1 MKPRNSVLSAAI
13 ALTCLHCGPAG
24 TDDGV
29 VSPIEPNGVVDL
41 TTGATAEAAAPVIQI
56 AGGSASGTGCPSG
69 SFSAVISQQQNGAH
83 ALTVLF
89 RSFDAQG
96 QAPVSGRARGE
107 LKSCQFAVNLTP
119 QAGYQIALANIQ
131 TRGAVDVFGP
141 RDTRI
146 GLNNAVK
153 TSREYFFNTAEN
165 TGFRFPIL
173 DTYLVNSSS
182 AYTIEEGTNGV
193 VNYGRCNT
201 AAIARGRVNL
211 NVTGANN
218 YGGLGTIDQ
227 NGGSTFNLLTRAC
240 TGAEPVGDLIDIPAG
255 DQRAMVKNACALRGV
270 GTSSRTEVCY
280 GPNGEVLSSRP
291 DPNL

>member
-1 MKPRNSVLSAAI
+1 MQPRNSFLSAAI
-13 ALTCLHCGPAG
+13 ALTCLHCGSAG
-24 TDDGV
+24 IDDGV
-29 VSPIEPNGVVDL
+29 VSPIEPNGAVDL

-83 ALTVLF
+83 AVTILF
-89 RSFDAQG
+89 RNFTAFG

-141 RDTRI
+141 RDTRV
-146 GLNNAVK
+146 GLNNAVR

-182 AYTIEEGTNGV
+182 IYTIEESTNGV
-193 VNYGRCNT
+193 VNYGRCN
-201 AAIARGRVNL
+201 AATIARGRVNL

-218 YGGLGTIDQ
+218 YGDVGSIDQ
-227 NGGSTFNLLTRAC
+227 NGSITFNLLTRAC
-240 TGAEPVGDLIDIPAG
+240 TGAEPVGGLIDIPAG
-255 DQRAMVKNACALRGV
+255 DQRAKVKNACALRGV

-280 GPNGEVLSSRP
+280 GANGEVLSSRP